1 MQQMR
6 NIAPIA
12 DIDLFPCIVNRR
24 VFIRRVLQLDDAQ
37 RHSVDKKKNIRAA
50 GLRLPVVG
58 VFHGELINRAEDIFL
73 RILKLNQIDHSGKS
87 RLRGELNSVHHP
99 VVHLMQCGKITFR
112 TRKAH
117 GVHDLLNLIRGQIRV
132 GSVQEK
138 LHVISV

>member
-1 MQQMR
+1 MR

-12 DIDLFPCIVNRR
+12 EVNLFPCTINRR
-24 VFIRRVLQLDDAQ
+24 IAICRVFQFNNTQ
-37 RHSVDKKKNIRAA
+37 GNSVDKKKNIRAA

-99 VVHLMQCGKITFR
+99 VVHLMQRGKIIFR

-117 GVHDLLNLIRGQIRV
+117 GVHDLLNLIRSQIRV

-138 LHVISV
+138 LYVISV